1 MGGVNAKEQVAAIAR
16 GVSFFSS
23 TYFPVYASTANLATI
38 LRSWGSERFRTN
50 QLSLPST
57 DLG

>member
-23 TYFPVYASTANLATI
+23 SSSSFFVYAFALCYEA
-38 LRSWGSERFRTN
+38 GEAVRTF
-50 QLSLPST
+50 LY
-57 DLG
+57 